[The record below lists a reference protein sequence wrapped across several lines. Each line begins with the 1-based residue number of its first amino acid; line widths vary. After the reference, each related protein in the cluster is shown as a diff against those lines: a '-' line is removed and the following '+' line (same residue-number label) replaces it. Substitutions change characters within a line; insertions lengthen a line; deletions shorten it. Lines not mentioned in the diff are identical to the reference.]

1 MIGEIDRFLMLQK
14 QLREEIVL
22 GNKTWDDMI
31 TLYKEFGMPE
41 MTKDS
46 MRRSFKAYDQYADK
60 GWISQ
65 PKNFDI
71 PNREVIEYNAEKNVT
86 VSDKVISLD
95 SNDINNP
102 EVLLRSH
109 GFNPEEF
116 VLISAR
122 NSKWQQGTKNGNK
135 TLYSSKISVR
145 PRKAQDITFED
156 IDKYFESKHDYNG
169 IRITEGNY
177 AEDELSTNDF
187 LEICIQD
194 LHIGL
199 LSYGKETGEDY
210 DVNIARKRLETAVSD
225 IYARCKG
232 RKFKRIVLSLLGDIL
247 HVDNQQNTTT
257 KGTRQDVDTRVS
269 KMFDEALNLIIDLI
283 KTLSEIAPVDVI
295 NVVGNHDNTLNY
307 MLCKAVE
314 MAYRNDDNITF
325 YNSPNPRKW
334 KKYGNVL
341 IGWAHGDM
349 KTQNVTEWIQSE
361 AYQDWGT
368 TKYRECHMGHLHST
382 NTVQKIEEGKSGMIV
397 RYLPT
402 LCASSAWEHHKA
414 YSKEPKTVVSFVWN
428 EDTGLRDIWYSNI

>member
-1 MIGEIDRFLMLQK
+1 MIGENDRFLMLQK
-14 QLREEIVL
+14 QLREDILL

-71 PNREVIEYNAEKNVT
+71 PNKEVIEYNAEKNIT
-86 VSDKVISLD
+86 ISDKVISID
-95 SNDINNP
+95 GNDINNP

-122 NSKWQQGTKNGNK
+122 NSKWQQGTKSGNK

-156 IDKYFESKHDYNG
+156 IDRYFESKHDYNG

-225 IYARCKG
+225 IYARCK
-232 RKFKRIVLSLLGDIL
+232 
-247 HVDNQQNTTT
+247 
-257 KGTRQDVDTRVS
+257 
-269 KMFDEALNLIIDLI
+269 
-283 KTLSEIAPVDVI
+283 
-295 NVVGNHDNTLNY
+295 
-307 MLCKAVE
+307 
-314 MAYRNDDNITF
+314 
-325 YNSPNPRKW
+325 
-334 KKYGNVL
+334 
-341 IGWAHGDM
+341 
-349 KTQNVTEWIQSE
+349 
-361 AYQDWGT
+361 
-368 TKYRECHMGHLHST
+368 
-382 NTVQKIEEGKSGMIV
+382 
-397 RYLPT
+397 
-402 LCASSAWEHHKA
+402 
-414 YSKEPKTVVSFVWN
+414 
-428 EDTGLRDIWYSNI
+428 